1 MAKNSPGARGTRA
14 HEIENKGAL
23 LNITRGREFFTFVLF
38 IIVLAVS
45 LLSSKNFADIDYIL
59 KATSR
64 YMEYAI
70 IALIMTFIIIA
81 GQIDLSVASCMAC
94 VATFTALM
102 FHAGLPME
110 LAIVLGLASGFCL
123 GLINGVLVAYVDLP
137 PLIVTIGTMAL
148 FRGTSQIF
156 IGDKSLSKFPQWFNS
171 IDKLPVFK
179 IGNTLIPVTLIF
191 FILLAVGFYLLLHR
205 TGLGRKIYAIG
216 TNKTAAIYS
225 GVNTKK
231 ITLLLF
237 GFSSFFAGLAG
248 IMTMSRLMVVRFD
261 MAQGGEL
268 EIITMV
274 LLGGTDINGGKGS
287 ILGTFIAVFIVIIL
301 KTGLMVANI
310 KAQDQMF
317 IMGALLLLSIIIPN
331 IARIIKERRG

>member
-1 MAKNSPGARGTRA
+1 MSKNTVK
-14 HEIENKGAL
+14 IEKKSL
-23 LNITRGREFFTFVLF
+23 LGSITKQREFITFILL
-38 IIVLAVS
+38 IIVLVIS
-45 LLSSKNFADIDYIL
+45 LLSSKNFADINYIL

-70 IALIMTFIIIA
+70 IALIMTLIIIA
-81 GQIDLSVASCMAC
+81 GQIDLSIASCMTC

-110 LAIVLGLASGFCL
+110 LAIVFGLASGFML
-123 GLINGVLVAYVDLP
+123 GLINGSLVVFGNLP

-148 FRGTSQIF
+148 FRGISQIF
-156 IGDKSLSKFPQWFNS
+156 IGDKSLSKFPKWFDG
-171 IDKLPVFK
+171 IEKLPVLK
-179 IGNTLIPVTLIF
+179 LGNTLIPITLVF
-191 FILLAVGFYLLLHR
+191 FIILAIGFFLLLHR
-205 TGLGRKIYAIG
+205 TGLGRNIYAIG
-216 TNKTAAIYS
+216 TNKTAAIFS

-231 ITLLLF
+231 VILLLF
-237 GFSSFFAGLAG
+237 AFSSFFAGLAG
-248 IMTMSRLMVVRFD
+248 IMMMSRLLVARYD
-261 MAQGGEL
+261 MAMGGEL

-274 LLGGTDINGGKGS
+274 LLGGTDINGGKGG
-287 ILGTFIAVFIVIIL
+287 ILGTFLAVFIVIIL

-331 IARIIKERRG
+331 IARIIKEKLGKA

>member
-1 MAKNSPGARGTRA
+1 MAKNSPKT
-14 HEIENKGAL
+14 ENKNAL
-23 LNITRGREFFTFVLF
+23 LNITRQREFFTFLLL
-38 IIVLAVS
+38 IAVLAVS
-45 LLSSKNFADIDYIL
+45 LLGSKNFADINYIL

-102 FHAGLPME
+102 YHAGVPME

-123 GLINGVLVAYVDLP
+123 GLVNGSLVAFANLP

-156 IGDKSLSKFPQWFNS
+156 IGDKSLSKFPSWFNS
-171 IDKLPVFK
+171 LEKLPIIK
-179 IGNTLIPVTLIF
+179 IGDTLIPITLIF
-191 FILLAVGFYLLLHR
+191 FIVLAAGFYLLLHR
-205 TGLGRKIYAIG
+205 TGLGRKIYSLG

-231 ITLLLF
+231 VTLLLF
-237 GFSSFFAGLAG
+237 GFSSLFAGLAG

-331 IARIIKERRG
+331 IARIMKEKRS